1 MDSYLIRGT
10 AAQDT
15 LRVLAADTTRVV
27 EEARARHQTSPTA
40 TAALG
45 RSLTASLLL
54 AQVLSKTDDARLTL
68 RIQGDGPIGWI
79 VTEGSRDGL
88 TRGYV
93 KHAGADLPG
102 RSDGKLDVG
111 GLVGADGEIAV
122 TRLLENAEPYTGS
135 VPLVSGEIAED
146 VATYLMRSEQIPS
159 VTMLGVF
166 VNDWGVSHAGGL
178 IVQTMPGVTEETL
191 SRLEENVREMG
202 QFTTVLRQEGLLGAV
217 ERITKGLDYA
227 MQPDSLGLK
236 FQCRCSM
243 DRALRALT
251 FFGSDERLE
260 MIESGG
266 QEVVCHWCNE
276 KHFVTPDLIRS
287 LDAAPS
293 VADA

>member
-15 LRVLAADTTRVV
+15 LRVIAADTTRIV
-27 EEARARHQTSPTA
+27 EEARQKHQTSPTA

-54 AQVLSKTDDARLTL
+54 AQVLSKTDDARLTI
-68 RIQGDGPIGWI
+68 RIQGDGPVGWI

-93 KHAGADLPG
+93 KHAEADVPA
-102 RSDGKLDVG
+102 RADGKLDVG
-111 GLVGADGEIAV
+111 GLVGTDGEIAV

-135 VPLVSGEIAED
+135 VPLVSGEIGED

-166 VNDWGVSHAGGL
+166 VNERGVSHAGGL
-178 IVQTMPGVTEETL
+178 IVQAMPGVTEATL
-191 SRLEENVREMG
+191 SLLEANVRTLG

-217 ERITKGLDYA
+217 ERITKGLDYV
-227 MQPDSLGLK
+227 MNEESLGLK

-243 DRALRALT
+243 DRAVQALT
-251 FFGSDERLE
+251 YFGPDERQE

-276 KHFVTPDLIRS
+276 KHFVTPELIRS
-287 LDAAPS
+287 LAVTQS
-293 VADA
+293 GADA

>member
-15 LRVLAADTTRVV
+15 LRVIAADTTRIV
-27 EEARARHQTSPTA
+27 EEARQRHQTSPTA

-54 AQVLSKTDDARLTL
+54 AQVLSKTDDARLTI
-68 RIQGDGPIGWI
+68 RIQGDGPVGWI
-79 VTEGSRDGL
+79 VTEGSRDGQ

-93 KHAGADLPG
+93 KHAHADVPA
-102 RSDGKLDVG
+102 RADGKLDVG
-111 GLVGADGEIAV
+111 GLVGTDGEIAV

-135 VPLVSGEIAED
+135 VPLVSGEIGED

-166 VNDWGVSHAGGL
+166 VNDRGVSHAGGL
-178 IVQTMPGVTEETL
+178 IVQAMPGVTEATL
-191 SRLEENVREMG
+191 SLLEENVRQLG

-227 MQPDSLGLK
+227 MNEDSLGLK

-243 DRALRALT
+243 DRAVQALT
-251 FFGSDERLE
+251 YFGPDERQE

-276 KHFVTPDLIRS
+276 KHFVTPELIRS
-287 LDAAPS
+287 LEAAPS
-293 VADA
+293 GADA